1 MPAWLLW
8 LLPLPLATLGAIA
21 WTSWSARAR
30 RPAQA
35 FDSVEDFQRFRDALT
50 TEAPPG
56 SRHRADQP
64 GWRSRSTTR
73 RH

>member
-8 LLPLPLATLGAIA
+8 LLPLPVATLGAIA

-35 FDSVEDFQRFRDALT
+35 FDSVEDFQRFRAALT
-50 TEAPPG
+50 AEQPRPG
-56 SRHRADQP
+56 RHRRTKLP
-64 GWRSRSTTR
+64 S
-73 RH
+73 